1 MRFDPENKRVL
12 IRQSWLG
19 DYILCPQRARYGL
32 ALPSMR
38 RGSDATAIGTGV
50 HAGIESVLNSTAG
63 TYDEFLEVVQ
73 SSVAVEM
80 DKDIKRT
87 EISADPDKMNACVQ
101 AMAQAWWD
109 DIRPLVPTGGQ
120 TEYKFQ
126 SPTGMFAKDGTEIW
140 FEGTIDYVAPDGSLW
155 DWKTASR
162 AYYAKDKHKQSHQA
176 SVYVDA
182 CRTLGLV
189 PDGDEPTPFRFGVM
203 VRQEKP
209 KAQIVTVLRGREQI
223 DWIRRQTRSVVDSA
237 MGAWGT
243 QDWAM
248 NDTSA
253 LCSSKWC
260 DYWTLCKGAHWTDS
274 SLELPN
280 QTVTSVTL
288 ENR

>member
-1 MRFDPENKRVL
+1 MRFDPENKRVMV
-12 IRQSWLG
+12 RQSWLG
-19 DYILCPQRARYGL
+19 DYILCPQRARYAL

-50 HAGIESVLNSTAG
+50 HAGIEAVLNHTAG
-63 TYDEFLEVVQ
+63 TYDEFLEVVV
-73 SSVAVEM
+73 SSVRTEM

-101 AMAQAWWD
+101 SMAQAWWD
-109 DIRPLVPTGGQ
+109 DIRPLVPVGGQ

-140 FEGTIDYVAPDGSLW
+140 FEGTIDYVAPDGTLW

-209 KAQIVTVLRGREQI
+209 KAQIVTVMRGREQVE
-223 DWIRRQTRSVVDSA
+223 WIRRQTRSVVDSA

-260 DYWTLCKGAHWTDS
+260 DYWTLCKGAHWTDG
-274 SLELPN
+274 SLDLPD
-280 QTVTSVTL
+280 QTVTPVTL
-288 ENR
+288 GNR

>member
-1 MRFDPENKRVL
+1 MRFDPEHNRVM

-50 HAGIESVLNSTAG
+50 HAGIEAVLNNTAG

-87 EISADPDKMNACVQ
+87 EISADPEKMNACVD

-109 DIRPLVPTGGQ
+109 DIRPLVPTGGH
-120 TEYKFQ
+120 TEYRFQ
-126 SPTGMFAKDGTEIW
+126 SPTGMTAKDGTEIW

-162 AYYAKDKHKQSHQA
+162 AYYAKEKHKQSHQA

-203 VRQEKP
+203 VRQVQP
-209 KAQIVTVLRGREQI
+209 KSQIVTVMRGREQI
-223 DWIRRQTRSVVDSA
+223 EWIRRQTRSVVDSA

-274 SLELPN
+274 SLDLPN
-280 QTVTSVTL
+280 QTVTPVTL
-288 ENR
+288 GNP

>member
-12 IRQSWLG
+12 VRQSWLG

-50 HAGIESVLNSTAG
+50 HAGIESVLNGTAG
-63 TYDEFLEVVQ
+63 TYEEFHEVVV

-87 EISADPDKMNACVQ
+87 EISADPEKMNTCVS
-101 AMAQAWWD
+101 AMATAWWD
-109 DIRPLVPTGGQ
+109 EIRPLVPMGGM

-162 AYYAKDKHKQSHQA
+162 AYYAKEKHKQSHQA

-189 PDGDEPTPFRFGVM
+189 PDGDAPTPFRFGVM
-203 VRQEKP
+203 VRQVTP
-209 KAQIVTVLRGREQI
+209 KAQIVTVERGREQI
-223 DWIRRQTRSVVDSA
+223 EWIRRQTRSCVDSA

-243 QDWAM
+243 TDWAM

-260 DYWTLCKGAHWTDS
+260 DYWSLCKGAHWTDS
-274 SLELPN
+274 ALDLPN
-280 QTVTSVTL
+280 QTVTPVTL
-288 ENR
+288 GNP